1 MNFQKI
7 TLTVA
12 SILLVLFLATI
23 GILLYR
29 STSDKKFPPEYSE
42 CPDYWTVIGKNKC
55 KNEMT
60 GDITNGGNFDK
71 GEVVNFNGYNLK
83 QKCEWANQN
92 NVTWDRINDMA
103 CTHFDKIGNN

>member
-12 SILLVLFLATI
+12 SVLLVLFLATI

-29 STSDKKFPPEYSE
+29 STSNVKFPPEYSE
-42 CPDYWTVIGKNKC
+42 CPDYWTVIGKNQC

-60 GDITNGGNFDK
+60 GHYVNGPK
-71 GEVVNFNGYNLK
+71 GQSTNFNGMSLK
-83 QKCEWANQN
+83 EKCQWANKN
-92 NVTWDRINDMA
+92 NVTWDRINDKA
-103 CTHFDKIGNN
+103 CSHFN

>member
-12 SILLVLFLATI
+12 SVLLVLFLATI

-29 STSDKKFPPEYSE
+29 SASDVKFPPEYSE

-60 GDITNGGNFDK
+60 GNFVNGTK
-71 GEVVNFNGYNLK
+71 GQVKDFSGMSLK
-83 QKCEWANQN
+83 QKCAWANNQTPV
-92 NVTWDRINDMA
+92 VTWDRVNDKA
-103 CTHFDKIGNN
+103 CSHFDKNGSN